1 MRFSRRGGRIE
12 LPKNRKK
19 KVQWVLVSIGLN
31 KDFYLGKK
39 SRVKEKVSSSVSVCP
54 HLPWSRH
61 RAI

>member
-12 LPKNRKK
+12 LPKK

-31 KDFYLGKK
+31 KDFYLGVC
-39 SRVKEKVSSSVSVCP
+39 VKGGESGSSSVCAR